1 MSGDK
6 VISVKLPSDVIDLI
20 DEIIAEDTYSNRSNL
35 IRDAIIWKLS
45 KYGYRVSSRTALF

>member
-20 DEIIAEDTYSNRSNL
+20 EEIVAEETYSNRSNL
-35 IRDAIIWKLS
+35 IRDAIVWKLS
-45 KYGYRVSSRTALF
+45 KCGYRVPPKTALF